1 MRPHFC
7 GLFLFISVSRYIRT
21 FKGSIQD
28 EKMHSRFGKF
38 RGTELP
44 GMEKSWD
51 PCKTDPFGSSSVVS
65 FSLRFR
71 EVKDSGFLSG
81 KSRF

>member
-7 GLFLFISVSRYIRT
+7 GLFLFISVSLYIRT

-28 EKMHSRFGKF
+28 EKMHSSLLQTQLFKPR
-38 RGTELP
+38 
-44 GMEKSWD
+44 MEKSWN
-51 PCKTDPFGSSSVVS
+51 PCKTDPFGSSSVVF
-65 FSLRFR
+65 FSVRFR
-71 EVKDSGFLSG
+71 EVKDSGFISG